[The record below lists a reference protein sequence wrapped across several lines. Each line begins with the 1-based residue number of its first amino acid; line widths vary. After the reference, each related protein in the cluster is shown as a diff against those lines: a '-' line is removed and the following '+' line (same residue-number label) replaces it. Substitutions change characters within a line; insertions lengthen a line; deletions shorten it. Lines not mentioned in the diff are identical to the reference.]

1 MADIQFNT
9 IKPLEMRTIIILI
22 AISFLLQGCMTS
34 NFTLTGTN
42 YNSLPVNSPVK
53 VVLTGSIEAANF
65 EEIGVLQVKQTD
77 MDNLSMA
84 VELAKKRAR
93 IRGGDIVYLITSSNS
108 ITTSN
113 SIIALSNY
121 QALVTSEEKNT
132 FIFII
137 GKQKN

>member
-1 MADIQFNT
+1 
-9 IKPLEMRTIIILI
+9 MRTIIILI